1 MSLPALVPAGPLEG
15 EVLGPGDGAELVV
28 SPSAFKKGQTRIIH
42 LPPGA
47 SLEDAVAESGLGPRL
62 RRHLGVYLNEHRIE
76 RALWPRIRPKPGTI
90 VYIRV
95 ELSGGDSGGKNPLR
109 ALMMIAVAVVAIWA
123 GPLIAGMV
131 GLGGSTIA
139 ASVATFAVLTAGQML
154 VNALIP
160 PPKAKNQWSFDQQ
173 PGNPYASLT
182 GIRNVYPTPG
192 TPIPR
197 IIGKRR
203 MYPLL
208 AARPYTESQGK
219 TQYIRM
225 LLLCGYGPL
234 DISEL
239 RIGNTPIAAF
249 EGSSYEIRNGWTA
262 ETGALKSGGAVG
274 ADSAITLYTKS
285 IVETP
290 LSTTLIYDTP
300 ETQFSEAGATELS
313 LDITFPFGLVNIDA
327 KDGRRKTHTCSFTVR
342 WRADGAGSWNDAAWI
357 DPSSEYGTETNG
369 QMNAVAAKA
378 SPEIRSGRFPVTGG
392 TTYEVEIKR
401 TTATS
406 TDDHIIDNSVWTV
419 LRSIQPSSPINMPG
433 LTLIA
438 LRLKATEQLNGAP
451 DTINCIAHSYLPVT
465 DDDGATWE
473 YQLSRSPGWGSLDLL
488 RRRGTKAM
496 IAENRI
502 DLQSFVDF
510 AEACAEEAPNA
521 EEPYWQCDAVL
532 EGGAVVTA
540 AQLIAATGRG
550 QLSLIDGKY
559 AIVRDIA
566 QTTPV
571 QHITP
576 RNSWGYRGSKAFA
589 DLPHAFQVSFINPA
603 VGYTQDEIIV
613 YRDGYAEDAGEG
625 VLEATKFEGL
635 QLATCCSVGQAW
647 REGRYHLK
655 VLEKRAEEHS
665 VYQDIESTRCVKGSL
680 VSFAHDVIS
689 VGQSSGRVVYAELN
703 ESDEVVALVL
713 DNKVAMES
721 GTDYGIRIRYC
732 DFSSTVHPVQLEEG
746 EGLSRVALQTPVA
759 LDDWPLPDGQSAPGG
774 ELFTFGEAGEE
785 TIACVVKAI
794 QPGPDQSARIIMV
807 DAAPEVHTTD
817 QGELPAWVT
826 NVVESTPPSQQQP
839 QAPVIVVRSDESVRY
854 RGADGTLIDRICVTH
869 KPPSTA
875 SVEVSRWEVGSKS
888 HGTNEDWSES
898 QNQPVGTP
906 IYIEPVVRGE
916 SYDVRARFISKDG
929 VPSEWTI
936 ELDHEVEGQTT
947 RPDKPTTVVAKATL
961 DGLYIEFDAPADSPD
976 IAGYEFRMGGS
987 DWDDATFL
995 TRAPHIRDDNGKHRV
1010 LVTTQLSGG
1019 ETLRVKTITKVED
1032 VDLWS
1037 DEETATVTGRTNALD
1052 GVINDWRGIIT
1063 NGLGGA
1069 GVARSAP
1076 SINGG
1081 GLTGI
1086 NVDAVTLYVT
1096 KDGSPDTESLPSAT
1110 ISGLSTTTKYWVAYD
1125 FQAADY
1131 VYTSTFASAAAW
1143 MNDATGRYFYV
1154 GSRTT
1159 GGGSSDNSGSGETP

>member
-1 MSLPALVPAGPLEG
+1 MSAVALRAAAPLEG
-15 EVLGPGDGAELVV
+15 EVLGPGDGADLVV
-28 SPSAFKKGQTRIIH
+28 SPSAFKKGEARVVH

-47 SLEDAVAESGLGPRL
+47 SLEDAVLASGLGPNL
-62 RRHLGVYLNEHRIE
+62 RRHLGVYLNEHRID
-76 RALWPRIRPKPGTI
+76 RALWPRIRPKPGTV

-95 ELSGGDSGGKNPLR
+95 ELAGGDSGGKNPLR
-109 ALMMIAVAVVAIWA
+109 ALMMLAVSVIAIWA
-123 GPLIAGMV
+123 GPIIAGSNIITASLFGNAV
-131 GLGGSTIA
+131 VTA
-139 ASVATFAVLTAGQML
+139 ALMTAGQML

-160 PPKAKNQWSFDQQ
+160 PPKTKNQWSFDQQ

-197 IIGKRR
+197 VIGKRR
-203 MYPLL
+203 IYPLL

-239 RIGNTPIAAF
+239 RIGNTPISAF
-249 EGSSYEIRNGWTA
+249 EGSSYEIRQGWTA
-262 ETGALKSGGAVG
+262 ETGALKAGGPVS
-274 ADSAITLYTKS
+274 ADAPITLYTKS

-300 ETQFSEAGATELS
+300 ETQFSEADATELS
-313 LDITFPFGLVNIDA
+313 IDITFPFGLVNIDA
-327 KDGRRKTHTCSFTVR
+327 KDGRRKTHSCAFTVR
-342 WRADGAGSWNDAAWI
+342 WRADGAGSWNNAAWI
-357 DPSSEYGTETNG
+357 DGSSEFGTQTAG
-369 QMNAVAAKA
+369 QLTATAAKA
-378 SPEIRSGRFPVTGG
+378 SPEIRSGRFPVSGG

-419 LRSIQPSSPINMPG
+419 LRSIKPSSPINMPG

-451 DTINCIAHSYLPVT
+451 DTINCIAHSYLPTT

-473 YQLSRSPGWGSLDLL
+473 YSLSRSPGFGALDLL
-488 RRRGTKAM
+488 RRRGTSAM
-496 IAENRI
+496 IADSRI
-502 DLQSFVDF
+502 DLASFIEF
-510 AEACAEEAPNA
+510 ADACAGDAPNA

-550 QLSLIDGKY
+550 QLSLVDGKY
-559 AIVRDIA
+559 AIVRDVA

-576 RNSWGYRGSKAFA
+576 RNSWGYRGAKAFA
-589 DLPHAFQVSFINPA
+589 ELPHAFQVSFINPA

-613 YRDGYAEDAGEG
+613 YRDGYGEDAGEG
-625 VLEATKFEGL
+625 VIEATKFEGL
-635 QLATCCSVGQAW
+635 QLLTCCSVSQAW

-655 VLEKRAEEHS
+655 VLEARAEEHS
-665 VYQDIESTRCVKGSL
+665 VSLDIEHVRCVKGSL
-680 VSFAHDVIS
+680 VRFAHDVIS
-689 VGQSSGRVVYAELN
+689 VGQSSGRVVFAEVN
-703 ESDEVVALVL
+703 EADEVVALVL
-713 DNKVAMES
+713 DNKVSMES
-721 GTDYGIRIRYC
+721 GGSYGIRIRHC
-732 DFSSTVHPVQLEEG
+732 DFSSTVHPVVFNAG
-746 EGLSRVALQTPVA
+746 EGLERIALVSPVA
-759 LDDWPLPDGQSAPGG
+759 LDDWPLPSGQSAPGG
-774 ELFTFGEAGEE
+774 ELFTFGEADEE
-785 TIACVVKAI
+785 TIACVVKEI
-794 QPGPDQSARIIMV
+794 KPGPNQSARIVMV

-817 QGELPAWVT
+817 QGELPGWIT
-826 NVVESTPPSQQQP
+826 TISESTPPSQQKP
-839 QAPVIVVRSDESVRY
+839 QAPVIDVRSDESVRY
-854 RGADGTLIDRICVTH
+854 RSADGSLIDRMCVTH
-869 KPPSTA
+869 NPPATG
-875 SVEVSRWEVGSKS
+875 SVEVTRWEVGSRS
-888 HGTNEDWSES
+888 HGTNEPWTES
-898 QNQPVGTP
+898 QNQPVNTP

-916 SYDVRARFISKDG
+916 TYDVRARFISKDG
-929 VPSEWTI
+929 VPSDWTI
-936 ELDHEVEGQTT
+936 ETEHVVVGQTT
-947 RPDKPTTVVAKATL
+947 RPTKPTNIVAKATL
-961 DGLYIEFDAPADSPD
+961 DGLYIEFDAPPDSPD
-976 IAGYEFRMGGS
+976 IAGYEFRMDGS

-995 TRAPHIRDDNGKHRV
+995 TRAGHIRDDNGKHRV

-1019 ETLRVKTITKVED
+1019 ETVRAKTITKVED
-1032 VDLWS
+1032 AALWS

-1052 GVINDWRGIIT
+1052 GVVNDWRGIIT

-1069 GVARSAP
+1069 GVARSGA
-1076 SINGG
+1076 SIAGG
-1081 GLTGI
+1081 GATGI
-1086 NVDAVTLYVT
+1086 NVNAVTLYVT
-1096 KDGSPDTESLPSAT
+1096 KDGLPDTESLPSAT

-1131 VYTSTFASAAAW
+1131 DYTDTFATAAAW

-1159 GGGSSDNSGSGETP
+1159 GGGSFDNTGSGETP